1 MGEDA
6 FGFENDP
13 FEVMGVSTRSMDEF
27 KSVNS
32 SSTAAT
38 RSTTSSRSSRNSSSG
53 VNGGGGGG
61 GGGNSSGDR
70 GRNARKSKSG
80 ERHALGNHSDPLADP
95 PAPAPVAAPA
105 PQRTQ
110 RARRRASIGVAA
122 AMPAQLAPS
131 PQSDIGGH
139 FEKESNGEHRRARSA
154 DADVQ
159 STASGFKNKRAQNV
173 RRGRRASLATSG
185 ISARSF
191 DSAPPPTRHQSKPA
205 ASTSFDAFGSSDP
218 FANNDAF
225 GGGNEQDYG
234 YGYEDQGTPDYGY
247 GYEDAGPSSKGGDGF
262 SDFAPFAGKDGF
274 SSTTK
279 SSTASSGRL
288 SRPTAI
294 GNHSSSS
301 RGGRDMTIKAPKR
314 SSCLGVGAFQEQ
326 KYSAPAPAPS
336 STITGALDVDLD
348 PFDFS
353 TTAAATPASSA
364 AASRTTNI
372 LLPVTAAPV
381 EKAPRPRRRAS
392 LMGAMSGA
400 ISGTVGA
407 VTAIADVG
415 GAAVGTI
422 TGSSNK
428 NSGEKL
434 SDDKKSRRS
443 NANKTSSSK
452 PRRKPTEGTV
462 GASTGVGIS
471 AYDGDRDRRRYM

>member
-6 FGFENDP
+6 FGFGSDP
-13 FEVMGVSTRSMDEF
+13 FEVMGVSARSMDEF

-53 VNGGGGGG
+53 GGG
-61 GGGNSSGDR
+61 SSGDR
-70 GRNARKSKSG
+70 NRGVRHSNSG
-80 ERHALGNHSDPLADP
+80 ERDAFGSSDPFAQP
-95 PAPAPVAAPA
+95 PAPAPVAAPP
-105 PQRTQ
+105 PQRAQ

-122 AMPAQLAPS
+122 ALPAQLAPA
-131 PQSDIGGH
+131 PQTDISGH
-139 FEKESNGEHRRARSA
+139 FEKESGGDHRRSRSA

-159 STASGFKNKRAQNV
+159 STASGFKNKRTQNI
-173 RRGRRASLATSG
+173 RRGRRASLATAG
-185 ISARSF
+185 ISSRSF
-191 DSAPPPTRHQSKPA
+191 DSAPPSRHHSKPA
-205 ASTSFDAFGSSDP
+205 AASSSFDAFGSSDP
-218 FANNDAF
+218 FASNDAF
-225 GGGNEQDYG
+225 GGSNDQDYG

-262 SDFAPFAGKDGF
+262 SDFSPFGGGADDGF
-274 SSTTK
+274 GSPTK
-279 SSTASSGRL
+279 SSSSSGRQS
-288 SRPTAI
+288 SRPSAL
-294 GNHSSSS
+294 GSHS
-301 RGGRDMTIKAPKR
+301 RGGRDMTIKTPKR
-314 SSCLGVGAFQEQ
+314 SSCLGVGASQEQ
-326 KYSAPAPAPS
+326 KYSAPSAPS
-336 STITGALDVDLD
+336 SSITGGLDVDLD

-353 TTAAATPASSA
+353 TTAAPASSA

-381 EKAPRPRRRAS
+381 EKAHRPRRRAS

-415 GAAVGTI
+415 GAIGGAAVGTI
-422 TGSSNK
+422 TGSSGK

-443 NANKTSSSK
+443 GTGKTSSSK
-452 PRRKPTEGTV
+452 PRKKSND
-462 GASTGVGIS
+462 GAAGPSS
-471 AYDGDRDRRRYM
+471 